1 MMYMRNS
8 SRTLAAFI
16 IALAIALTTFGS
28 TASAACLGSAAARN
42 LVNAGSVLSLGSI
55 AARHNIQIYSAQ
67 LCSRGNGYVYELMV
81 RGNGGNVRKVIINA
95 QTGQRLS

>member
-1 MMYMRNS
+1 MMYLKNLG
-8 SRTLAAFI
+8 RTLAAFV
-16 IALAIALTTFGS
+16 IALTITVSAFGS

-42 LVNAGSVLSLGSI
+42 LVSAGSVLSLGSI
-55 AARHNIQIYSAQ
+55 AARHNIQIYSAA

-81 RGNGGNVRKVIINA
+81 RGNGGDVRKIIINA